1 VKRALVLPAVL
12 FALASTAIA
21 RDRPLELFL
30 GDMSPSG
37 SRACMRDIG
46 RELRSRDHEP
56 MNVTRVG
63 EPSVRRMVGDE
74 DGAFIDWTEEDL
86 RPIVERR
93 REVPYDAIAL
103 VDCREGDGSAQL
115 LLYSASHELARIVMR
130 ETPIDEERARW
141 LGRTLVMHAF
151 LGFDP

>member
-1 VKRALVLPAVL
+1 MRRAILPAIL
-12 FALASTAIA
+12 FGLASTATA

-30 GDMSPSG
+30 GDMTPRG
-37 SRACMRDIG
+37 SRACMRDVG

-56 MNVTRVG
+56 VNVTRAG

-74 DGAFIDWTEEDL
+74 EGAFIDWTAEDL
-86 RPIVERR
+86 RPILERR

-103 VDCREGDGSAQL
+103 IDCREGEGSAQL
-115 LLYSASHELARIVMR
+115 LLYSADHELARIVLR

-141 LGRTLVMHAF
+141 LGRTLLMHAL

>member
-1 VKRALVLPAVL
+1 MKRALVLPAV
-12 FALASTAIA
+12 FALVASTATA

-30 GDMSPSG
+30 GDMSPG
-37 SRACMRDIG
+37 SRACTRDIG

-56 MNVTRVG
+56 VNVTRVG

-86 RPIVERR
+86 RPILERR

-103 VDCREGDGSAQL
+103 VACREDEDGAEL
-115 LLYSASHELARIVMR
+115 LLYSAGHELARIVMR

-141 LGRTLVMHAF
+141 LGRTLLMHAF